1 MRYLVVLSFALLA
14 FAGAAAWVVEAEPD
28 WYLRSRYPLEYEH
41 VISVYAHERNLD
53 PTLVAAV
60 VYAES
65 RFDPNVRSSAGAIGL
80 MQVLP
85 ETGEFIARSTGGT
98 DFVEAD
104 LRDPDLNVRYG
115 TWLLDN
121 LRTRYDGDVTTA
133 LAAYHAG
140 PTNVDEWRRTGSGIG
155 FPETRAYVDEVLR
168 VKQVYAQAY
177 GRDLGL

>member
-1 MRYLVVLSFALLA
+1 MPHDV
-14 FAGAAAWVVEAEPD
+14 G
-28 WYLRSRYPLEYEH
+28 
-41 VISVYAHERNLD
+41 
-53 PTLVAAV
+53 
-60 VYAES
+60 
-65 RFDPNVRSSAGAIGL
+65 
-80 MQVLP
+80 
-85 ETGEFIARSTGGT
+85 TG
-98 DFVEAD
+98 FVEAD
-104 LRDPDLNVRYG
+104 LRDPDINVRYG

-121 LRTRYDGDVTTA
+121 LRTRYDGDVSAA